1 MASEWLLKFRA
12 LSARSHFLE
21 HCADSADSAESPA
34 VPGVMCGNS
43 TARRAIDAK
52 EAIGTPHSKD
62 PADISAANA
71 QVETDCAADIGG
83 PAAPIRRGVDG
94 LSWWRDLYEERAA
107 FREYDGGISR
117 AEAEQFAW
125 RETENRW
132 HLQYGER
139 VRRDLCAGCRRPIGS
154 DWALDVIDTN
164 RVHQRD
170 NNACLIR
177 HGERWRAT
185 ARQALLTLG
194 LQLPR

>member
-12 LSARSHFLE
+12 LSARSHFSE
-21 HCADSADSAESPA
+21 HCADSADSAQSPT
-34 VPGVMCGNS
+34 VLREICGTS
-43 TARRAIDAK
+43 TLRRPIDAK
-52 EAIGTPHSKD
+52 DTIGTPHSES
-62 PADISAANA
+62 PTGISTASA
-71 QVETDCAADIGG
+71 QVESDGADDIGG
-83 PAAPIRRGVDG
+83 PAAPIRRGVDD

-107 FREYDGGISR
+107 IREYYGGISR

-125 RETENRW
+125 REIENRW

-139 VRRDLCAGCRRPIGS
+139 VGSDLCAGCRRPIGS
-154 DWALDVIDTN
+154 DWALDLIDTN

-194 LQLPR
+194 LQLPP